1 MRKEIIKYILF
12 KELRDIF
19 RDKKTVFM
27 MILLPILLYPVLLIG
42 FSQVTMISSEAM
54 QKKELV
60 ISFDFI
66 PDSKLLALIDEANN
80 DKEGKLIIT
89 DKDNL
94 EEALSK
100 DEIAAYVKQ
109 EKVEDKYYY
118 KIYMN
123 ASSDDSNLAT
133 QRIEAIFSKYKE
145 SIIKSKIEE
154 QGLSIEDILEP
165 IEYESINTA
174 KNEEMTGYLLGQI
187 LPVIL
192 IIGIL
197 LGAIYP
203 AIDVM
208 AGEKERGTLETLLTF
223 PVSNLELIIGK
234 YLAVAAV
241 AVISALLNI
250 LSIVMSLVFML
261 LQLGTKMGEQF
272 KMDIHFSDVVVP
284 FVMTLICIILFALVI
299 TAVIM
304 CVCSLAKS
312 FKEAQ
317 NYSTP
322 IMLVFM
328 LPAYVC
334 MLPNIEFNNIT
345 AAIPV
350 VNIALLIK
358 NVFLFKFD
366 ALAILIVMLSSLA
379 FAILSLMVL
388 TKMFNSEAILFGEGK
403 SFSFLE
409 KRHNIK
415 KNTMP
420 GVSDAVVLYAIAIL
434 LLVYVG
440 SLMQLKWGVMGIA
453 LTEIMFLVLTIGLAY
468 YIKTDFMQLFSIKK
482 PQLKGILGGVILWAG
497 AFAVTLVIVQFIV
510 FLFPSSIETLEKL
523 DTSMFQI
530 DNLWINLMV
539 IAFLPAVCEETLY
552 RGFIFGSLR
561 RKDNNLW
568 PMIITSLM
576 FSIMHLYPIKIIP
589 TAILGMVLVY
599 ALYKT
604 QSIFVSMLIHFINNG
619 IVVILS
625 HFELDNIMNNADPTA
640 LFDFNYIKTLL
651 FLSLTGLVLIMLGI
665 KLLED
670 KSKLRQKNITN
681 T

>member
-1 MRKEIIKYILF
+1 MRKKIIKYILL

-42 FSQVTMISSEAM
+42 FSQVVMISSEAM
-54 QKKELV
+54 QKKELA
-60 ISFDFI
+60 ISFDFT
-66 PDSKLLALIDEANN
+66 PDSKLLTLIDEANK
-80 DKEGKLIIT
+80 DEEGKLIIAE
-89 DKDNL
+89 KENL
-94 EEALSK
+94 EEALSQE
-100 DEIAAYVKQ
+100 EIAAYVKQ
-109 EKVEDKYYY
+109 EEIDGKYHY

-123 ASSDDSNLAT
+123 ASSNDSNVAT
-133 QRIEAIFSKYKE
+133 QRIEAIFSKYKDG
-145 SIIKSKIEE
+145 IIKSNIEE
-154 QGLSIEDILEP
+154 KGLNLEDILEP
-165 IEYESINTA
+165 IKYESINTA

-187 LPVIL
+187 LPIIL
-192 IIGIL
+192 IVGIL

-234 YLAVAAV
+234 YLAVATV

-250 LSIVMSLVFML
+250 LSIVLSLVFML
-261 LQLGTKMGEQF
+261 LQLGTQMGEQF
-272 KMDIHFSDVVVP
+272 KMNIHFGDVVVP
-284 FVMTLICIILFALVI
+284 FIMTLICIILFALVI

-366 ALAILIVMLSSLA
+366 ALPILIVMLSSLA
-379 FAILSLMVL
+379 FAILSLMAL

-415 KNTMP
+415 KHTMP
-420 GVSDAVVLYAIAIL
+420 GISDAVVLYAIAML

-440 SLMQLKWGVMGIA
+440 SLMQLKWGMIGIA
-453 LTEIMFLVLTIGLAY
+453 LTEIMFLALTIGLAY
-468 YIKTDFMQLFSIKK
+468 YIKTDFIRLFSIKK
-482 PQLKGILGGVILWAG
+482 PRLKGIIGGVILWVG
-497 AFAVTLVIVQFIV
+497 AFAVTLVIVQFTI
-510 FLFPSSIETLEKL
+510 FLFPSSIETIEKL
-523 DTSMFQI
+523 DASMFEI
-530 DNLWINLMV
+530 DNLWINLIV

-576 FSIMHLYPIKIIP
+576 FSVMHIYPIKIIP

-599 ALYKT
+599 VLYKT
-604 QSIFVSMLIHFINNG
+604 QSIFVSMIIHFINNG
-619 IVVILS
+619 IVVVLS
-625 HFELDNIMNNADPTA
+625 HFNQDNMINKVDPNALLDV
-640 LFDFNYIKTLL
+640 NYIKALL
-651 FLSLTGLVLIMLGI
+651 FLSLMGLVLIMLGI

-670 KSKLRQKNITN
+670 KYKPKQKHIADT
-681 T
+681 